1 MTRFGYVAIGA
12 LLVACATKEP
22 EPLRSTSEPI
32 GKTASAA
39 RHLLLRVSYRD
50 GAFVLRSS
58 REVDG
63 PLRPLRGGARRSRA
77 VDYQVVTDQGRV
89 LESGSLPDPRA
100 VRAELVDPATGELSH
115 AGYLPQT
122 EAEFVI
128 RVSKPAEPASV
139 VFSETSAPASAQ
151 ARSVRKLGELAL
163 PEP

>member
-12 LLVACATKEP
+12 LLAACTKDP
-22 EPLRSTSEPI
+22 EPARSTTQPL
-32 GKTASAA
+32 TQAAPVA

-58 REVDG
+58 REMDG
-63 PLRPLRGGARRSRA
+63 PLRPLRGGARRGRA
-77 VDYQVVTDQGRV
+77 VDYQVVTEQGRV

-100 VRAELVDPATGELSH
+100 LRAELLDPATGELNH
-115 AGYLPQT
+115 AGYLPQS

-128 RVSKPAEPASV
+128 RVSKPAERASV
-139 VFSETSAPASAQ
+139 VFSEASAPSSAQ
-151 ARSVRKLGELAL
+151 LQSVRKLGELAL